1 MELFKIICV
10 VTPRNPDL
18 QVAFWPVLLIEVLNC
33 TLIMSGSVEMRI
45 IVKPILDG
53 AANYCLRF
61 DEAIRLCHYQS
72 VFVTWFIAVGCPVV
86 FNCFTH
92 YLNLFLI
99 EMRFDKLVRFKYL
112 SGVFVMVRSAV
123 DEP

>member
-61 DEAIRLCHYQS
+61 DEAIRLLPLSIRIRYVVYSCWMPCGLQLLHPLSES
-72 VFVTWFIAVGCPVV
+72 VP
-86 FNCFTH
+86 
-92 YLNLFLI
+92 
-99 EMRFDKLVRFKYL
+99 D
-112 SGVFVMVRSAV
+112 
-123 DEP
+123 